1 MLLDAGLALAAGAI
15 FLAERRAPLRRRSQA
30 EPSRTLRN
38 LAMGALSMAVVAAVE
53 GPLARRL
60 ARRAEERRQGLVQ
73 RLPLPPLARDAV
85 AFLLMDYTIYV
96 WHVLTHKV
104 PALWRLHLVHH
115 IDLDLD
121 ASTALRFHAVDMLVS
136 VPWRAAQ
143 VAFLGVSP
151 RAFRAWQGFFFLSVL
166 FHHANLRLP
175 ERLERVLALV
185 LTTPRMH
192 GIHHSTVK
200 AETNSNWTS
209 GLSVWDRLHR
219 TFCWDVAQRDLR
231 IGVPAYR
238 DPADLRLRP
247 SLEMPFHPQRDA
259 WRPRERHLQAGG
271 PVRGRCNSG
280 AAPGVPRRSSGS
292 PPCPR
297 PPS

>member
-1 MLLDAGLALAAGAI
+1 MALAVGAI
-15 FLAERRAPLRRRSQA
+15 LLAESRAPLRRRSQA
-30 EPSRTLRN
+30 EPFRTIRN

-53 GPLARRL
+53 GPVARRL
-60 ARRAEERRQGLVQ
+60 AQRAAERRSGLAQ
-73 RLPLPPLARDAV
+73 RLPLPPWARDV
-85 AFLLMDYTIYV
+85 VGFLFMDYTIYV

-143 VAFLGVSP
+143 VALLGVSP
-151 RAFRAWQGFFFLSVL
+151 RAFGAWQTFFFLSVL
-166 FHHANLRLP
+166 FHHSNLRLP
-175 ERLERVLALV
+175 DRLERVLSFV

-200 AETNSNWTS
+200 AETDSNWTS
-209 GLSVWDRLHR
+209 GLSFWDRLHR
-219 TFCWDVAQRDLR
+219 TFRWDVAQRDMR
-231 IGVPAYR
+231 IGVPGYR

-247 SLEMPFHPQRDA
+247 SLEMPFRTQRDA
-259 WRPRERHLQAGG
+259 WRPQEPRLWGGGLARRH
-271 PVRGRCNSG
+271 
-280 AAPGVPRRSSGS
+280 
-292 PPCPR
+292 
-297 PPS
+297 